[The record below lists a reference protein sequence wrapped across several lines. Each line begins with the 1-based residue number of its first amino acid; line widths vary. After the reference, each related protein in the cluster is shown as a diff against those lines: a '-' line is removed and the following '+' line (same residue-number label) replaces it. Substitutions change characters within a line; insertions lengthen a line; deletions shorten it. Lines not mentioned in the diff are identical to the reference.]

1 MISSLLQKLPLAVVG
16 LLLVVSAL
24 TIYFR
29 SKNVTKS
36 EFFKIFKSTRLVG
49 LWIFVFVVVISGIFA
64 IFNHMKAKH
73 SVTAVVALNYS
84 EASGSQNSNGTRYNM
99 AEKVIVEYEIAE
111 GLRNSHGIWTGL
123 HPQH

>member
-36 EFFKIFKSTRLVG
+36 EFLKIFKSTRLIG
-49 LWIFVFVVVISGIFA
+49 AWILIFVFVIR
-64 IFNHMKAKH
+64 
-73 SVTAVVALNYS
+73 S
-84 EASGSQNSNGTRYNM
+84 EERH
-99 AEKVIVEYEIAE
+99 V
-111 GLRNSHGIWTGL
+111 
-123 HPQH
+123 

>member
-36 EFFKIFKSTRLVG
+36 EFLKIFKSTRLIGVWI
-49 LWIFVFVVVISGIFA
+49 LIFVIVISGVFG

-73 SVTAVVALNYS
+73 SK
-84 EASGSQNSNGTRYNM
+84 RYPIQI
-99 AEKVIVEYEIAE
+99 ESFLERSV
-111 GLRNSHGIWTGL
+111 
-123 HPQH
+123 

>member
-29 SKNVTKS
+29 SKNVTKK

-49 LWIFVFVVVISGIFA
+49 ARILIFVLVISGI
-64 IFNHMKAKH
+64 
-73 SVTAVVALNYS
+73 
-84 EASGSQNSNGTRYNM
+84 
-99 AEKVIVEYEIAE
+99 
-111 GLRNSHGIWTGL
+111 
-123 HPQH
+123 